1 MKLENLHSPGIWFT
15 CLPTDITTFY
25 LGGGKKVK
33 LDTIFGKT
41 VTILVCFPFQ
51 TPENEGMSSRHSDQ
65 IFVTD
70 RSCTDILTLIIL
82 IGLIIGFVRFLFIYY
97 LYIYECVCVY
107 PLFSSLSLKFPH
119 DRNTRYNTGG
129 KCTQRFLV
137 AQGFLLSIVVQ
148 KGDVYRI
155 INGYDDCGNV
165 CGRVTPLHPE
175 FQCLDGKNGDNT
187 KNP

>member
-97 LYIYECVCVY
+97 LYMSVYVCILY
-107 PLFSSLSLKFPH
+107 SLL
-119 DRNTRYNTGG
+119 
-129 KCTQRFLV
+129 
-137 AQGFLLSIVVQ
+137 FLLNFHTIETHDTIPVE
-148 KGDVYRI
+148 
-155 INGYDDCGNV
+155 NAHNV
-165 CGRVTPLHPE
+165 FLLHRVSCWASLFRKETFIAL
-175 FQCLDGKNGDNT
+175 
-187 KNP
+187 

>member
-1 MKLENLHSPGIWFT
+1 M
-15 CLPTDITTFY
+15 
-25 LGGGKKVK
+25 K

-82 IGLIIGFVRFLFIYY
+82 IGLIIGFVRFLFIYVY
-97 LYIYECVCVY
+97 MCVCVY
-107 PLFSSLSLKFPH
+107 LLFSLSLKFRFHTIETH
-119 DRNTRYNTGG
+119 DTIPTENAHNV
-129 KCTQRFLV
+129 FLLQ
-137 AQGFLLSIVVQ
+137 QGFLLSIVVQ

-165 CGRVTPLHPE
+165 CGRVTPSHPE